1 MQYSYSVQDW
11 EKLGHHCFQSF
22 LYEEQDHIILL
33 VMDLHL
39 NQVTL
44 LLFCLSHSFEKK
56 MTIQFHL
63 PLHYLLAHPSFYDDA
78 TLVPLTILFFYS

>member
-1 MQYSYSVQDW
+1 M
-11 EKLGHHCFQSF
+11 KLGHHCFQSS

-44 LLFCLSHSFEKK
+44 LLFCLNHSFEKT
-56 MTIQFHL
+56 MTIQFPL
-63 PLHYLLAHPSFYDDA
+63 PLHYQLAHPSFYGDA